1 MAPRVGDQPKW
12 AWKHVV
18 LFLIALLLAT
28 TALVVAGM
36 RDARAAVASY
46 TSTVPV

>member
-1 MAPRVGDQPKW
+1 
-12 AWKHVV
+12 V

-36 RDARAAVASY
+36 RDARAAGASCA
-46 TSTVPV
+46 STVPV

>member
-1 MAPRVGDQPKW
+1 LADRPKR

-28 TALVVAGM
+28 TALVVAGR
-36 RDARAAVASY
+36 RDARAAVASCP
-46 TSTVPV
+46 STVPV

>member
-1 MAPRVGDQPKW
+1 VADRPKW
-12 AWKHVV
+12 AWKHVA

-28 TALVVAGM
+28 IALVVAGM
-36 RDARAAVASY
+36 PDARVAVANY